1 MTNQRL
7 FMAWAFLYGI
17 CAALGF
23 FSDPQGALSGLMIVL
38 SLAFFVPPAI
48 LVYRGVKEKDFLLL
62 AKIKVLSLLSLGLTL
77 LLLVLNFLSVEASA
91 AAGQVL
97 YWLLILVSAPMVCSQ
112 LWIVPLFCWGCL
124 LSVCLQYGKKKEK

>member
-62 AKIKVLSLLSLGLTL
+62 AKIKILSLLSLGLTL

-91 AAGQVL
+91 AAGRVL

-124 LSVCLQYGKKKEK
+124 LSASFMNKIEN